1 MSSLSSPPQPKWH
14 FRRTKNTI
22 SFNTVVY
29 DDDGIKKTHS
39 CIINIS
45 VEITKKGAFDLSYE
59 TSYKGN
65 EDLAKEIH
73 PLYFKSIQIEDESI
87 FEGSIVEANP
97 ITFHMIQCLM
107 CDDTDKELYFTGHRP
122 FNHYCGE
129 VMRAITELEF

>member
-1 MSSLSSPPQPKWH
+1 MASLASTPGSQWQ

-22 SFNTVVY
+22 SFNESDY
-29 DDDGIKKTHS
+29 DENGLEETHS

-45 VEITKKGAFDLSYE
+45 VKITNAGAFDLSYE
-59 TSYKGN
+59 TTYKGN
-65 EDLAKEIH
+65 EKKAKKIH
-73 PLYFKSIQIEDESI
+73 PLYYKAKNDKDDCY

-97 ITFHMIQCLM
+97 ITFHMIQCLL

>member
-1 MSSLSSPPQPKWH
+1 MASLASTPASQWQ

-22 SFNTVVY
+22 SFNESDY
-29 DDDGIKKTHS
+29 DENGVEETHS

-45 VEITKKGAFDLSYE
+45 VEITNAGAFDLSYE
-59 TSYKGN
+59 TTYKGN
-65 EDLAKEIH
+65 ENKAKRIH
-73 PLYFKSIQIEDESI
+73 PLYYKAKKDNDDCI

-97 ITFHMIQCLM
+97 ITFHMIQCLL
-107 CDDTDKELYFTGHRP
+107 CDDTDKELYFTGLRP